1 MQPIAVGQLFVSHP
15 ESLSRPCQI
24 EQNQLRQH
32 EEVNVSHGRY
42 PSTSAVE
49 TTRANRPSSTSS
61 VRSRISAVEKRRP
74 ARDCMGKVNVASPTN
89 CTLKPASEACR
100 VVVSQHCS
108 VRMPVTRISSTPWL
122 RSQLS
127 SVTPEVVFPY
137 RAECTSLINT
147 SSASKR
153 SSGMGRTNPDCGWK
167 GSCGSDCGSW

>member
-32 EEVNVSHGRY
+32 EEVNISHGRY

-49 TTRANRPSSTSS
+49 TTRAHRPSS
-61 VRSRISAVEKRRP
+61 
-74 ARDCMGKVNVASPTN
+74 TN

-108 VRMPVTRISSTPWL
+108 VRMPVTTTSSTSWL

-127 SVTPEVVFPY
+127 SVTPEVVLPY
-137 RAECTSLINT
+137 RAE
-147 SSASKR
+147 
-153 SSGMGRTNPDCGWK
+153 
-167 GSCGSDCGSW
+167 